1 MDHGHFS
8 GSLAKRG
15 HQRSKIPDVTNT
27 LISWLG
33 RTDLRAVTESAQV
46 GIGPIAQALRTGR
59 FAKLE
64 LLCDCAPAETDA
76 YLEWLGPQTEA
87 RIVPHQV
94 ALPSPTDFDA
104 IYRHAR
110 AIAAQAA
117 ADADGEADRLTF
129 HLSPGTPAMA
139 AVWIILAK
147 TRFPAELIESS
158 IQHGVRTVSVPFQI
172 SADFIPDLL
181 QRPDTELTRL
191 TAGLPP
197 AAPAFDAII
206 HQSQVMQRVVAR
218 ARRVAL
224 RSIPVLIEGESG
236 TGKELIARA
245 IHQASPRRDRPMIA
259 VNCGAIAPE
268 LIESELFGH
277 EKGAFTGAGTSRK
290 GVFEAAH
297 TGTLFLDEIGE
308 LPKSAQVRFLR
319 ALQEGEI
326 TRVGSTEPIRVDV
339 RPIAATNRSL
349 TREVSEGRFREDLFY
364 RLAVAVIDLPPLR
377 NRDGDAALLLDRLLD
392 QVNRESASEPGYE
405 PKKLSVTARKRLL
418 DHPWP
423 GNVREM
429 LNTLRRA
436 AVWTP
441 GAVIDADD
449 ARDALLPRPERASGE
464 DPILAQDV
472 RGGIDLNGI
481 IDRVARHYLEQAMR
495 VTGNNK
501 ARAAKLLGFGNATT
515 LTNWLKRHGVE
526 P

>member
-1 MDHGHFS
+1 MDS
-8 GSLAKRG
+8 IL
-15 HQRSKIPDVTNT
+15 V
-27 LISWLG
+27 SWLG
-33 RTDLRAVTESAQV
+33 RTDLRAVSESSQIGV
-46 GIGPIAQALRTGR
+46 GPVAQALATGR
-59 FAKLE
+59 FERLE
-64 LLCDCAPAETDA
+64 LLCDCSAEEA
-76 YLEWLGPQTEA
+76 ESYLAWLGPQTET
-87 RIVPHQV
+87 RIIPHPV
-94 ALPSPTDFDA
+94 VLPSPTDFNA

-110 AIAAQAA
+110 TVAAQAA
-117 ADADGEADRLTF
+117 ADVNGKADHLTF

-147 TRFPAELIESS
+147 TRFPAALIESS
-158 IQHGVRTVSVPFQI
+158 IQRGVSTVAVPFQI

-181 QRPDTELTRL
+181 RRPDAELTRL

-206 HQSQVMQRVVAR
+206 HESPVMQRVIAR

-236 TGKELIARA
+236 TGKELLARA
-245 IHQASPRRDRPMIA
+245 IHQASPRHDRPMIT

-277 EKGAFTGAGTSRK
+277 EKGAFTGASSARK
-290 GVFEAAH
+290 GVFEAAD

-308 LPKSAQVRFLR
+308 LPKPAQVRFLR

-326 TRVGSTEPIRVDV
+326 TRVGATVPIRVDV
-339 RPIAATNRSL
+339 RLIAATNRSL
-349 TREVSEGRFREDLFY
+349 IQEVSAGRFREDLFY
-364 RLAVAVIDLPPLR
+364 RLAVAVILLPALR
-377 NRDGDAALLLDRLLD
+377 DRDRDAALLLHRLLD
-392 QVNRESASEPGYE
+392 QVNRESAGEPGFE
-405 PKKLSVTARKRLL
+405 PKKCSVTARKLLL

-441 GAVIDADD
+441 GPIIDVDD
-449 ARDALLPRPERASGE
+449 ARDALLPSPTPEKA
-464 DPILAQDV
+464 DDVILAQDV
-472 RGGIDLNGI
+472 RQGIDLNGI
-481 IDRVARHYLEQAMR
+481 IDQVARHYLEQALQ
-495 VTGNNK
+495 VTGGNK

>member
-1 MDHGHFS
+1 MET
-8 GSLAKRG
+8 
-15 HQRSKIPDVTNT
+15 V

-33 RTDLRAVTESAQV
+33 RTDLRAITERDQV
-46 GIGPIAQALRTGR
+46 GVGPVAQALGTGR
-59 FAKLE
+59 FSRLE
-64 LLCDCAPAETDA
+64 LLCDCNGQEVDA
-76 YLEWLGPQTEA
+76 YLNWLCPQTETK
-87 RIVPHQV
+87 ITPHV
-94 ALPSPTDFDA
+94 VELPSPTDFDA
-104 IYRHAR
+104 VYRHAR
-110 AIAAQAA
+110 AVAAKVVAGGVNPAQ
-117 ADADGEADRLTF
+117 RLAF

-139 AVWIILAK
+139 SVWIILAK

-158 IQHGVRTVSVPFQI
+158 IQHGVRTVAVPFQI

-181 QRPDTELTRL
+181 IRPDEELTRL

-206 HQSQVMQRVVAR
+206 HQSPVMQRVVAR

-236 TGKELIARA
+236 TGKELFARA
-245 IHQASPRRDRPMIA
+245 IHQASPRRDGPMIT

-277 EKGAFTGAGTSRK
+277 EKGAFTGAANTRK
-290 GVFEAAH
+290 GVFEAANS
-297 TGTLFLDEIGE
+297 GTLFLDEIGE
-308 LPKSAQVRFLR
+308 LQKSAQVRFLR

-326 TRVGSTEPIRVDV
+326 TRVGATESIHVDV
-339 RPIAATNRSL
+339 RLVAATNRSL
-349 TREVSEGRFREDLFY
+349 TQEVSEGRFREDLFY
-364 RLAVAVIDLPPLR
+364 RLAVAVITLPALR
-377 NRDGDAALLLDRLLD
+377 ERDHDAALLLERLLD

-405 PKKLSVTARKRLL
+405 AKKISVTARKLLL

-441 GAVIDADD
+441 GTLIDADD
-449 ARDALLPRPERASGE
+449 ARDALLPSPDIGPGK

-472 RGGIDLNGI
+472 RQKIDITAL
-481 IDRVARHYLEQAMR
+481 IDRVARHYLEQAMQI
-495 VTGNNK
+495 TGNNK
-501 ARAAKLLGFGNATT
+501 ARAAKLLGFGNPTT
-515 LTNWLKRHGVE
+515 LTNWLKKHGVE

>member
-1 MDHGHFS
+1 MEA
-8 GSLAKRG
+8 LL
-15 HQRSKIPDVTNT
+15 V
-27 LISWLG
+27 SWLG
-33 RTDLRAVTESAQV
+33 RTDLRAIAESDLL
-46 GIGPIAQALRTGR
+46 GIGPVAQALATGR
-59 FAKLE
+59 FARLE
-64 LLCDCAPAETDA
+64 LLCDGNPDEADA
-76 YLEWLGPQTEA
+76 YLKWLRAQTQAE
-87 RIVPHQV
+87 VKPHFV

-110 AIAAQAA
+110 AVVAEVAAEVDTQ
-117 ADADGEADRLTF
+117 LTY

-181 QRPDTELTRL
+181 ARPDAELTRL

-206 HQSQVMQRVVAR
+206 HKSPVMQRVIAR

-236 TGKELIARA
+236 TGKELLARA
-245 IHQASPRRDRPMIA
+245 IHQASPRRDRPMIT

-277 EKGAFTGAGTSRK
+277 EKGAFTGAANARR
-290 GVFEAAH
+290 GVFEAAD
-297 TGTLFLDEIGE
+297 TGTLFLNEIGE
-308 LPKSAQVRFLR
+308 LPKPAQVRFLR

-326 TRVGSTEPIRVDV
+326 TRVGATTAVRVDV
-339 RPIAATNRSL
+339 RLIAATNRNL
-349 TREVSEGRFREDLFY
+349 IQEVTAGRFREDLFY
-364 RLAVAVIDLPPLR
+364 RLAVAVITMPALR
-377 NRDGDAALLLDRLLD
+377 DRDGDAALLLQRLLD
-392 QVNRESASEPGYE
+392 QVNRESGNEPGFE
-405 PKKLSVTARKRLL
+405 QKKLSVTARKLLL
-418 DHPWP
+418 DHTWP
-423 GNVREM
+423 GNVREL

-441 GAVIDADD
+441 GPVIDVDD
-449 ARDALLPRPERASGE
+449 ARDALLPSPTQDQAQ
-464 DPILAQDV
+464 DAILALDV
-472 RGGIDLNGI
+472 RQSIDLNDI
-481 IDRVARHYLEQAMR
+481 IGQVARHYLEQAMET
-495 VTGNNK
+495 TGGNK

-526 P
+526 S

>member
-1 MDHGHFS
+1 MKS
-8 GSLAKRG
+8 
-15 HQRSKIPDVTNT
+15 V

-59 FAKLE
+59 FSRLD
-64 LLCDCAPAETDA
+64 LLCDCAPVEADA
-76 YLEWLGPQTEA
+76 YLDWLNPQTEA
-87 RIVPHQV
+87 RIVPHRV
-94 ALPSPTDFDA
+94 TLPSPTDFDA

-110 AIAAQAA
+110 DVAAQAMA
-117 ADADGEADRLTF
+117 EAGGEAGRLTF

-147 TRFPAELIESS
+147 TRFPSELIESS

-181 QRPDTELTRL
+181 RRPDEELTQL

-206 HQSQVMQRVVAR
+206 HRSPVMERVVAR

-236 TGKELIARA
+236 TGKELLARA
-245 IHQASPRRDRPMIA
+245 IHQASPRRDRALIA
-259 VNCGAIAPE
+259 VNCGAIAAE

-277 EKGAFTGAGTSRK
+277 EKGAFTGAAYSRK
-290 GVFEAAH
+290 GVFEAADG
-297 TGTLFLDEIGE
+297 GTLFLDEIGE
-308 LPKSAQVRFLR
+308 LPKPAQVRFLR
-319 ALQEGEI
+319 VLQEGEV
-326 TRVGSTEPIRVDV
+326 TRVGATAALRVDV
-339 RPIAATNRSL
+339 RVIAATNRSL
-349 TREVSEGRFREDLFY
+349 AREVSGGRFREDLFY
-364 RLAVAVIDLPPLR
+364 RLAVAVIKLPPLR
-377 NRDGDAALLLDRLLD
+377 ERDGDAALLLDRLLE
-392 QVNRESASEPGYE
+392 QVNRESATEPGYE
-405 PKKLSVTARKRLL
+405 PKKLSVTARKCLL

-436 AVWTP
+436 AVWTTGP
-441 GAVIDADD
+441 VIDAVD
-449 ARDALLPRPERASGE
+449 ARDALLPPPERASTE
-464 DPILAQDV
+464 DPILARDV
-472 RGGIDLNGI
+472 RSGMDLKGI

-495 VTGNNK
+495 VTGGNK
-501 ARAAKLLGFGNATT
+501 ARASKLLGFGNATT
-515 LTNWLKRHGVE
+515 MTNWLKRHGVE

>member
-1 MDHGHFS
+1 MKD
-8 GSLAKRG
+8 
-15 HQRSKIPDVTNT
+15 I

-33 RTDLRAVTESAQV
+33 RTDLRAVTESDQV
-46 GIGPIAQALRTGR
+46 GIGPIAQALGTGR
-59 FAKLE
+59 FSRLE
-64 LLCDCAPAETDA
+64 LLCDCTPGESETYLDWLRPQTDA
-76 YLEWLGPQTEA
+76 Q
-87 RIVPHQV
+87 IIPHRTT
-94 ALPSPTDFDA
+94 LPSPTDFDA

-110 AIAAQAA
+110 SVAAQAA
-117 ADADGEADRLTF
+117 TDVGGEADRLTF

-147 TRFPAELIESS
+147 TRFPGELIESS
-158 IQHGVRTVSVPFQI
+158 IHHGVRTVSVPFQI
-172 SADFIPDLL
+172 AADFIPDLL
-181 QRPDTELTRL
+181 RRPDEQLTRL

-197 AAPAFDAII
+197 AAPAFDAIVHKSRI
-206 HQSQVMQRVVAR
+206 MQRVVAR
-218 ARRVAL
+218 ARRVSP

-236 TGKELIARA
+236 TGKELLARA
-245 IHQASPRRDRPMIA
+245 IHQGSPRRDRPMIV

-277 EKGAFTGAGTSRK
+277 EKGAFTGAATSRK
-290 GVFEAAH
+290 GVFEAAD

-326 TRVGSTEPIRVDV
+326 TRVGATEPIRVDV
-339 RPIAATNRSL
+339 RLIAATNRSL

-364 RLAVAVIDLPPLR
+364 RLAVAVIHLPPLR
-377 NRDGDAALLLDRLLD
+377 ERDGDAALLLERLLG
-392 QVNRESASEPGYE
+392 QVNRESLTEPGYE
-405 PKKLSVTARKRLL
+405 PKTLSVTARTLL
-418 DHPWP
+418 LNAPWP

-436 AVWTP
+436 AVWSP
-441 GAVIDADD
+441 GPIIDAAD
-449 ARDALLPRPERASGE
+449 ARDALLPRPEKASNQ

-472 RGGIDLNGI
+472 RNGIDLNAI
-481 IDRVARHYLEQAMR
+481 IDQVARHYLEQAMQIA
-495 VTGNNK
+495 GHNK
-501 ARAAKLLGFGNATT
+501 TRASKLLGFGNPTT